1 MISKWRPRSVA
12 FRLLRADTPA
22 LAPVRTRYLWLTP
35 PGAADQGARLRVWE
49 YEGGTL
55 GNEP

>member
-12 FRLLRADTPA
+12 FRLLRAATPA
-22 LAPVRTRYLWLTP
+22 LAPVRMKHLWRTP

-49 YEGGTL
+49 YEGGAL
-55 GNEP
+55 PSEP